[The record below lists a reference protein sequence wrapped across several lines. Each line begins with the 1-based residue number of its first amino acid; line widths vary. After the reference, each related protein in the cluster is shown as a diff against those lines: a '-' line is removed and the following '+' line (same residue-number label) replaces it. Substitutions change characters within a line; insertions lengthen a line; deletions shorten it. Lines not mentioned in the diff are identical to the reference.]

1 MFNGTQFYSI
11 SYFNPIKAMFSVL
24 SFFIPTSQ
32 KITNEIDLLN
42 EMQNQSFDLN
52 KSFFVIIKFK

>member
-1 MFNGTQFYSI
+1 
-11 SYFNPIKAMFSVL
+11 MFSVL

-52 KSFFVIIKFK
+52 KSFFCNSRHRHHQVQIKILPSK